1 MRMRRGHGRTVR
13 GTLMGTYAVLILLSF
28 AVLATAFS
36 LIHGSR
42 VRNEVMNTLR
52 GQTQAM
58 AAAADREIDQM
69 RTMALN
75 ITYSTRM
82 QDRITLRRENTGGL
96 SGEADR
102 MSMILSLIVF
112 PNRPIDQINLYTRDG
127 IRVSSGLDNEITA
140 DCSIFPAGTRSSPS
154 I

>member
-1 MRMRRGHGRTVR
+1 MRTRRGHGRTVR

-82 QDRITLRRENTGGL
+82 QDRITLRRGNAGSISE
-96 SGEADR
+96 EADR

-112 PNRPIDQINLYTRDG
+112 RKTGTGRC
-127 IRVSSGLDNEITA
+127 RSRRTTS
-140 DCSIFPAGTRSSPS
+140 CFSFPAGMKSSPN

>member
-1 MRMRRGHGRTVR
+1 MRMRRGHGRTV

-96 SGEADR
+96 SGKR
-102 MSMILSLIVF
+102 TGC
-112 PNRPIDQINLYTRDG
+112 R
-127 IRVSSGLDNEITA
+127 
-140 DCSIFPAGTRSSPS
+140 
-154 I
+154 

>member
-1 MRMRRGHGRTVR
+1 MRKKQGRGRTVR
-13 GTLMGTYAVLILLSF
+13 STLLGTYAVLILLSF

-36 LIHGSR
+36 LIHGNR
-42 VRNEVMNTLR
+42 VRSEVVNTLR
-52 GQTQAM
+52 GQAQAM

-96 SGEADR
+96 FR
-102 MSMILSLIVF
+102 LF
-112 PNRPIDQINLYTRDG
+112 QRDFRG
-127 IRVSSGLDNEITA
+127 SSSVG
-140 DCSIFPAGTRSSPS
+140 
-154 I
+154 